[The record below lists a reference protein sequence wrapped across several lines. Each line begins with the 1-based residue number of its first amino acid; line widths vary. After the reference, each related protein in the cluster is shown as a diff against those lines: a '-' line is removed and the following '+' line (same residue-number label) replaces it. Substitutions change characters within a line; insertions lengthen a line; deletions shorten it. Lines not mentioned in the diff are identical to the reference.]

1 MLVYCSAVSTL
12 DPSDLI
18 DLYWAGRTTL
28 VSRHDDIARYDEVFR
43 RFFLG
48 DGSPDAE
55 LTLMLRASAQA
66 QGALAIPSTEPG
78 DAGEEDEAVLGWMAS
93 DVEALKHKSFAACTP
108 EELAALRRIMA
119 RIRLTPPRRRTRRTA
134 PARSSGSRPD
144 PRRTVRESM
153 RMHGEPARLYWR
165 RRKVRLRPLV
175 LILDISG
182 SMADYSRSLL
192 QFAHSAKRSA
202 GRVEVFCFGTRLT
215 RVTGAMECRRPDE
228 ALERA
233 ARAAFDWDGGT
244 RIGDS
249 LDAFVRGWARRGLC
263 RGGIVVI
270 CSDGLDRGDPEVL
283 AAAMERLSRLCH
295 RLVWLNPHKGDDPG
309 FRPSTLGMMV
319 AAPHV
324 DLLLSGHDLASLE
337 KFAALLPGLNLSRTR
352 ACDDHGSS
360 TITMCTS
367 TNAIRTPMPRSRT
380 SAGSWRTS
388 PCASSLCTP
397 TRMSVYGD
405 TSDELRD
412 NTAGFNPRFYG
423 PARATPGAS
432 LPH

>member
-1 MLVYCSAVSTL
+1 VPDESAFTGLLVRFAGALRAAGLAVGSGDVLLYCSAVSTL
-12 DPSDLI
+12 DPSDLA
-18 DLYWAGRTTL
+18 DLYWAGRATL
-28 VSRHDDIARYDEVFR
+28 VTRHDDISRYDETFR

-48 DGSPDAE
+48 EDSPDPE

-66 QGALAIPSTEPG
+66 QGALAIPLTEPG
-78 DAGEEDEAVLGWMAS
+78 DSDSEDEAMLGWMAS

-108 EELAALRRIMA
+108 DELAALRRIMA
-119 RIRLTPPRRRTRRTA
+119 RIRLAPPRRRTRRTT

-165 RRKVRLRPLV
+165 RRKPRLRPLV

-263 RGGIVVI
+263 RGGIVVV

-319 AAPHV
+319 AAPHI

-337 KFAALLPGLNLSRTR
+337 KFAALLPGLR
-352 ACDDHGSS
+352 
-360 TITMCTS
+360 
-367 TNAIRTPMPRSRT
+367 
-380 SAGSWRTS
+380 
-388 PCASSLCTP
+388 
-397 TRMSVYGD
+397 
-405 TSDELRD
+405 
-412 NTAGFNPRFYG
+412 
-423 PARATPGAS
+423 
-432 LPH
+432 